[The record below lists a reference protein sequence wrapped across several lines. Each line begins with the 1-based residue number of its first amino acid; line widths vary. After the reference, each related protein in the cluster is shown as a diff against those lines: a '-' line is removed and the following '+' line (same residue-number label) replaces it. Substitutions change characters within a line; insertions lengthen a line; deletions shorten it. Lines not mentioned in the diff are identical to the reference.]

1 MRCKMS
7 AVADRAATLQK
18 KLKYSNTKICHLK
31 QSTCDIITDLK
42 KKEMISTNCEEMLQ
56 HASSAVLLKWILR

>member
-1 MRCKMS
+1 MS

-18 KLKYSNTKICHLK
+18 KLTYRNTKIFRLK
-31 QSTCDIITDLK
+31 QSMCDVIITDLK

-56 HASSAVLLKWILR
+56 QASSGVPLKWILR